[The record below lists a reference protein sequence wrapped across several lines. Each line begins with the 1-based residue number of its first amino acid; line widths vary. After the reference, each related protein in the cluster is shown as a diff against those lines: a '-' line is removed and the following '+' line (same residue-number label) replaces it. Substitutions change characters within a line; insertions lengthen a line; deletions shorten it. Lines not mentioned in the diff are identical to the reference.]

1 MKALGDAL
9 AWVAFFGIAAGGLAV
24 TYLVTQAGWRRL
36 RGRGAGQGT
45 AVAVTALIFVVAF
58 LGGWLPVLV
67 YWAAWKLYGHLR
79 RPLRPGSAKDA
90 L

>member
-1 MKALGDAL
+1 VNAIGDAVG
-9 AWVAFFGIAAGGLAV
+9 WIAFFGIAAVGLAV
-24 TYLVTQAGWRRL
+24 TYLVTQAGRRRL
-36 RGRGAGQGT
+36 RRRGAGQGT
-45 AVAVTALIFVVAF
+45 TVAVTALIFVVAF

-67 YWAAWKLYGHLR
+67 YWAARKLYGHLR

>member
-1 MKALGDAL
+1 VKAIGDVLG
-9 AWVAFFGIAAGGLAV
+9 WISFFGIAAVGLAV

-36 RGRGAGQGT
+36 KRRGAGQGT

-67 YWAAWKLYGHLR
+67 YWAGRKLYAQV
-79 RPLRPGSAKDA
+79 RPAAGSAR
-90 L
+90 